1 LSEQINLAAMRTT
14 PWLELMRQ
22 QQAKRV
28 AAERLAE
35 RQSERQTERQT
46 ERLVPSKAPMAT
58 PQPAVEQE
66 QAWL

>member
-35 RQSERQTERQT
+35 RLAERQT
-46 ERLVPSKAPMAT
+46 ERLAPGEAPMAT

-66 QAWL
+66 PA